1 MASYREL
8 NGPMEGVLVITGDRR
23 KKDNLRLKY

>member
-8 NGPMEGVLVITGDRR
+8 NGPMEAVFVITGDRR
-23 KKDNLRLKY
+23 KRDNLRLKY